1 MTGTNFNS
9 GPNPGRPVRAVEEP
23 LWRAMWAADGP
34 ASITELQAR
43 TRSRRGGIQLR
54 LARWVAAGLVTRV
67 AAEPLRFAIAPG
79 VAREPLPPRPGD
91 AGPRQARSARD
102 TLWAALCASPAPV
115 TVIDLRAR
123 TGGDRTVI
131 LRQLTRWVAAG
142 RVTRIAGQPVRF
154 AIADA
159 AERAA
164 QPPQVNATGAARPR
178 LRTAREKLWSAMRV
192 LREFDLPTLTMTSG
206 ASRRSA
212 EELINVL
219 HRAGHLRQL
228 VRGNPT
234 TGVWST
240 YRLVRNS
247 GPKAPIVRHRLA
259 ANGRLRE
266 LVDGNT
272 GRCFDISPRATSLRK
287 RRSATV
293 ADGGVG

>member
-1 MTGTNFNS
+1 MTGEITTT
-9 GPNPGRPVRAVEEP
+9 GRPVRAVEEP
-23 LWRAMWAADGP
+23 LWRALWAANGP

-43 TRSRRGGIQLR
+43 TQSLRNGIQLR
-54 LARWVAAGLVTRV
+54 LARWVAAGLVTRI
-67 AAEPLRFAIAPG
+67 AGEPLRFA
-79 VAREPLPPRPGD
+79 VAAGGERGPLPPRARD
-91 AGPRQARSARD
+91 AGTAQERSTGD
-102 TLWAALCASPAPV
+102 TLWRALCASPAPV
-115 TVIDLRAR
+115 TVMDLRAR

-131 LRQLTRWVAAG
+131 LRQLNRWVAKG
-142 RVTRIAGQPVRF
+142 LVTRFESEPDRF
-154 AIADA
+154 AMTDTAD
-159 AERAA
+159 RTP
-164 QPPQVNATGAARPR
+164 QPPQVNASGIAHPR

-247 GPKAPIVRHRLA
+247 GPRAPLVRHRLA
-259 ANGRLRE
+259 ADGRRQRE

-272 GRCFDISPRATSLRK
+272 GHRFDISPHATSLRK